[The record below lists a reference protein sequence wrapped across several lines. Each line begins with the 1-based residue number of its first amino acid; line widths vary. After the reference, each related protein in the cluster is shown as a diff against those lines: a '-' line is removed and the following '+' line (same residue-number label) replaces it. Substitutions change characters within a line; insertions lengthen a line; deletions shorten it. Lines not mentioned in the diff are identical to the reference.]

1 MVKPFSKVFVFIVL
15 EKVKEI
21 VAFTGTVS
29 FSCGV
34 VNITVGA
41 KEGIISPASVFEGI
55 DSFQYL
61 SSIVAE

>member
-21 VAFTGTVS
+21 VAFAGTVS

-34 VNITVGA
+34 VNRTVGA
-41 KEGIISPASVFEGI
+41 KEGSISPAAVFEGI